1 MCQVLEFG
9 GHLKEHSYTQELCTR
24 MRHHTLTKVSIRCIL
39 LTKKEKKRAYN
50 ERVIQKEKG
59 TFTASVMSTS
69 GGVGIEA
76 DRHHKGIASLIAEKR
91 RESYADV
98 LNYIGTKL
106 RFCLLRNVLIAIRGV
121 RGKRLKKNTTSISS
135 L

>member
-1 MCQVLEFG
+1 M
-9 GHLKEHSYTQELCTR
+9 QEVCSDVRIEPQL
-24 MRHHTLTKVSIRCIL
+24 MPLDNNLMPMEMMHKTL
-39 LTKKEKKRAYN
+39 
-50 ERVIQKEKG
+50 G

-76 DRHHKGIASLIAEKR
+76 DRHHKRIASLIAEKR

-106 RFCLLRNVLIAIRGV
+106 RFCLLRSVLIAIRGV